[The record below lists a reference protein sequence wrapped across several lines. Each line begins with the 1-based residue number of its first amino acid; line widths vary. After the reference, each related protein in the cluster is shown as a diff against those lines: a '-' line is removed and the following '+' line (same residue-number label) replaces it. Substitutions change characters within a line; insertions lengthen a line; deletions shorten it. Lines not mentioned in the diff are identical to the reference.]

1 MIPIERFGMV
11 THGILAVE
19 AHCLSPGT
27 PFSFN
32 ETTIDII
39 GLKVDISLKDLEL
52 NTCRRHALDFDIKR
66 GKLSL
71 IHTLAHIFQNDTN

>member
-1 MIPIERFGMV
+1 MTFLQWKHVVFLRGL
-11 THGILAVE
+11 H
-19 AHCLSPGT
+19 
-27 PFSFN
+27 
-32 ETTIDII
+32 DII

-52 NTCRRHALDFDIKR
+52 NTCRRHALDFEIKR